1 MKVEF
6 AAPLITLSNVLF
18 AVVVIFIVDDE
29 VVDKDVLVIKVVVG
43 KEDVLV
49 IKVVVKTV
57 VNGRNVVAVS
67 GCAVVVKLEIVL
79 LL

>member
-29 VVDKDVLVIKVVVG
+29 VVDKDALVIKVVIG

-57 VNGRNVVAVS
+57 VNDRTVVAVS
-67 GCAVVVKLEIVL
+67 GCAVVVKSEIVL